1 MFFFPS
7 TLLASIIQLCNNHKQ
22 MRPWSRCLWC
32 CYYFNDFRLLYQE
45 QKKKHVES
53 DCQLSETQKRF
64 SSFTLDEQRPLA
76 SKSYFQ
82 LNLTWCSTR
91 CPMQSKSWPCSSVSW
106 FYLLAEF
113 LQMLLCLQTLLLFP
127 IWPSNLFAPAQI
139 RQWGNVEWAHDYDM
153 YELRARTAAGTL
165 FVHLS
170 SESSTVKRKLMQ
182 DWEGQ
187 APCRKLLV
195 CTQQICPQMEVL
207 PGHLCLSMCLNPC
220 RPTQNISDLSA
231 TTAASVICY
240 RVISLQ

>member
-1 MFFFPS
+1 
-7 TLLASIIQLCNNHKQ
+7 
-22 MRPWSRCLWC
+22 MRPWSRRLWCCC
-32 CYYFNDFRLLYQE
+32 CYYFHDFPEIMVFFLAKAIFASSVKVFICFIKSR
-45 QKKKHVES
+45 KRRW
-53 DCQLSETQKRF
+53 LSIVRNSKRF
-64 SSFTLDEQRPLA
+64 ASFTLDEQRPLA
-76 SKSYFQ
+76 FKSYFQ
-82 LNLTWCSTR
+82 LNLTWCSTPR
-91 CPMQSKSWPCSSVSW
+91 PKQYKSWLCSSVSW

-113 LQMLLCLQTLLLFP
+113 LQMLLCLQMLSLFP

-187 APCRKLLV
+187 APHRKLFV
-195 CTQQICPQMEVL
+195 STQQICPQMDVL
-207 PGHLCLSMCLNPC
+207 PGHLCLSMCLNPR
-220 RPTQNISDLSA
+220 RPTQNTSDLSA